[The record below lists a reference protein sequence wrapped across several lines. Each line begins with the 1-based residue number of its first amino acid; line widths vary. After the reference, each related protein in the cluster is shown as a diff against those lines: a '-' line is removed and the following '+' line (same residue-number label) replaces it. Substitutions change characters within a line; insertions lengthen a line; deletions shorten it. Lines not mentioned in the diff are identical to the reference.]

1 MKKFISIFFSSL
13 MPTGALSC
21 LFFNAIET
29 CETRFESRGI
39 YIFSVLWL
47 SFAIAFAFSCSIYRM
62 NELKEDIDK
71 LREEINKQN
80 TNH

>member
-13 MPTGALSC
+13 MPTLGLSC

-29 CETRFESRGI
+29 CETRFDNQGI
-39 YIFSVLWL
+39 YIFSVLCL
-47 SFAIAFAFSCSIYRM
+47 SFAITFVFSFSIYKI
-62 NELKEDIDK
+62 NELKEDINK
-71 LREEINKQN
+71 LKKEINKLN